1 MSLSEDKDSNAK
13 QLKELY
19 AKRSSVKGRLTKF
32 KKHLDVVCSSKLSKM
47 QVKELEISIDKIRAM
62 SSKFDE
68 LQAQIE
74 VINCD
79 NMDSEI
85 DERDEIEQIF
95 ISHLAIAEE
104 QLDKYKATPHHSDSH
119 NLSQCHHDQTSQC
132 HHIDF
137 KLPQIQITKFNGE
150 YFRWLEFRDTYL
162 SLIHNNERIKPIH
175 KFHYLVS
182 YLENEAARIISNL
195 EICAVNY
202 ETAWQLLCDRY
213 DNKRQLINQHLNS
226 LLYFKPTEQQNKRET
241 GKSLRFLVDHV
252 TKNLRALSSLA
263 KQDELLDMIIIKM
276 LIPKLDNHTAMKWEE
291 HRNCL
296 SDLPTLKDFNKF
308 LNDRA
313 DVLETLSQNKSDT
326 LETTQ
331 PRQNN
336 KNNSRITK
344 SFSSTVQNTGSV
356 TRHCV
361 ACKGDHW
368 IYDCPT
374 FLAKSVQERRDEAFK
389 LHLCSNCLRI
399 GHHARDCKL
408 GPCRQCKRRHNSL
421 LHLPNS
427 NNSSTSNS
435 STVSGNSPNSDRGF
449 SEISVNNSTSDNFVQ
464 NYILLSTAMVN
475 VINPQTN
482 KQFRVRALL
491 DCGSQSSF
499 ISQSLMNKLS
509 LQVCAINT
517 INVIGI
523 GNNLAEHVNK
533 SCIAGLNSV
542 DNEYSVVQSFY
553 VLNQLTGA
561 IPKQSI
567 DISQL
572 NIPRDIQLADPNFN
586 QPSAIDILIG
596 ADLFW
601 DLLGCDQ
608 LALGHNMPKLRSSK
622 LGWLVAGP
630 ISKGF
635 RNRSS
640 PKTIPCHV
648 SINDSDE
655 CNNSDINSQLTKFW
669 ELEQVP
675 DKQYFSKIEQACEDH
690 FYRNTYR
697 LESGRFCVRLPL
709 IDTPDCLGDSYAM
722 AKTRLL
728 YLEKRFRKN
737 PELRLQYSNFIQE
750 YLDLGHLEE
759 CPIVHPV
766 PSYYLCHHAVFK
778 QNSET
783 TKTRVVFDG
792 SARTS
797 SGFSLN
803 DLQMVGP
810 NVQDSIFSILIRAR
824 QYRYILTADIEKF
837 FRMVELDERDRNFQL
852 ILWRSHESNPIK
864 TLRLKTVTYGLASAT
879 YLSTKCLSVLA
890 EDCDDQ
896 LISNIIK
903 HDHYVDD
910 LVTGSNNESELLY
923 IQRKVSDTLK
933 SGGFKLRKFRSN
945 LPSIL
950 SSSVIDPNDKVS
962 LSESTNTLG
971 LNWNPKTDMFQI
983 SIVIPNKNDVVTKRF
998 ILSTS
1003 FKIFDPLGLLSP
1015 CVIIPKMLLQSLWL
1029 NKRSWDET
1037 VSSDILET
1045 WNKFINDLHFL
1056 SNLQIPRLTLCE
1068 DPSYI
1073 EIHTFSDASQ
1083 VAYGACVYLRSHNLA
1098 GEVKVNLLCAKS
1110 KVAPLKP
1117 TTIPRLELCAALLAA
1132 KLCKAVTCSLRCEVN
1147 RIIHWCDSSVVLSWL
1162 NGNSAR
1168 LKTFVANRVAE
1179 INELTNSSS
1188 WRYVSTDQ
1196 NPADLISRGVS
1207 PHQIVNFNLWWSGP
1221 NFLTQSESGWP
1232 YLNKLL
1238 NETELPEMKSTSAV
1252 VQEPVT
1258 EILKID
1264 KFSSFLKLRRIFAYV
1279 NRFIHNIRLKNPK
1292 DKLLGRFSVSE
1303 LELSFISLCKI
1314 AQQTSFAAE
1323 YNTLLKNKTLCR
1335 KSSLLSL
1342 SPFLDDDKVIRVGG
1356 RLELSN
1362 YNYAKKHPILLHA
1375 SHPFTKLYF
1384 RHEHLQNMH
1393 AGPQLLLACVRET
1406 VWPVNGRHLAR
1417 RTVHDCVRCKRIQG
1431 KTLTPMMGNLPA
1443 QRITPDFPFRT
1454 VGVDFAG
1461 PFLTINRKGRGARL
1475 TKTYLCLFV
1484 CFRYKCLHL
1493 EAVSD
1498 LSKDAFIMTL
1508 RRFISRR
1515 GKPAEI
1521 FCDNGRNFVA
1531 AAKEIG
1537 HFLKTSHESVVDFA
1551 TNEGVKFV
1559 FSPTYAPHFGGIWE
1573 AGVKSAKFHLK
1584 RVMGNNHLTFEEIC
1598 TLFTQV
1604 EAVLNSRPLCPLS
1617 PSPNDYH
1624 FLTPG
1629 HFLIGRALNALPGP
1643 SLEHERENNLQ
1654 RYMKLEQIHQHFWQ
1668 RWQREY
1674 VAELQQRLKWR
1685 TKTASLQVGDL
1696 VLLQEDN
1703 VPPLNWRMGRI
1714 SRLFP
1719 GTDGVTRVADVQ
1731 TTRGCFRRPFTRIC
1745 PLPTALTDED

>member
-1 MSLSEDKDSNAK
+1 MTSSEDKDSYAK
-13 QLKELY
+13 QLRELF

-32 KKHLDVVCSSKLSKM
+32 KKYLDVVCSSKLSRS
-47 QVKELEISIDKIRAM
+47 QVKELEINIEKIRAM

-79 NMDSEI
+79 DMDSEI
-85 DERDEIEQIF
+85 DVRDEIEQIF
-95 ISHLAIAEE
+95 TSHLAIAEE
-104 QLDKYKATPHHSDSH
+104 QLDKYRNISQESDLH
-119 NLSQCHHDQTSQC
+119 NSSQCYHDRSSQCHHV
-132 HHIDF
+132 DF
-137 KLPQIQITKFNGE
+137 KLPQIQIAKFDGA

-182 YLENEAARIISNL
+182 YLQNEAARIISNL
-195 EICAVNY
+195 EICETNY

-226 LLYFKPTEQQNKRET
+226 LLYFESTQQQHKRESD
-241 GKSLRFLVDHV
+241 KSLRFLVDHV

-263 KQDELLDMIIIKM
+263 KQDELLDMIIIKI
-276 LIPKLDNHTAMKWEE
+276 LIPKLDNRTAMKWEE
-291 HRNCL
+291 HRNRL
-296 SDLPTLKDFNKF
+296 SDVPTLKDFNKF
-308 LNDRA
+308 LTDRA
-313 DVLETLSQNKSDT
+313 DVLETMYQNQSDIPKT
-326 LETTQ
+326 IQ
-331 PRQNN
+331 SRQNN
-336 KNNSRITK
+336 NNNSRSTK

-356 TRHCV
+356 TKQCV
-361 ACKGDHW
+361 VCKGDHW

-374 FLAKSVQERRDEAFK
+374 FLGKSIQERRDEAFK
-389 LHLCSNCLRI
+389 LHLCSNCLRT
-399 GHHARDCKL
+399 GHRARDCKL
-408 GPCRQCKRRHNSL
+408 GPCRECKRRHNSL
-421 LHLPNS
+421 LHSPNS
-427 NNSSTSNS
+427 NSTG
-435 STVSGNSPNSDRGF
+435 TVSSNNTNTDRG
-449 SEISVNNSTSDNFVQ
+449 STEISVNNSISDNFIE
-464 NYILLSTAMVN
+464 NNIILSTAMVN

-482 KQFRVRALL
+482 KAYLVRALL

-499 ISQSLMNKLS
+499 ISQSLMAKLS
-509 LQVCAINT
+509 LQECVINT

-533 SCIAGLNSV
+533 SCIARVNSLNN
-542 DNEYSVVQSFY
+542 DYSVVQSFY

-561 IPKQSI
+561 IPKRAI

-572 NIPRDIQLADPNFN
+572 KIPGNIQLADPNFN
-586 QPSAIDILIG
+586 QPSAIDVLIG

-622 LGWLVAGP
+622 LGWLIAGP
-630 ISKGF
+630 IPPCV

-640 PKTIPCHV
+640 PKNIRCHV
-648 SINDSDE
+648 SISDSDE
-655 CNNSDINSQLTKFW
+655 CNNSNLNSQLTKFW

-675 DKQYFSKIEQACEDH
+675 DKQYFSKIEQACEEH

-709 IDTPDCLGDSYAM
+709 FETPDCLGDSYAM
-722 AKTRLL
+722 AKKRLL
-728 YLEKRFRKN
+728 WLEKRFRKN
-737 PELRLQYSNFIQE
+737 PELKLQYSNFIQE
-750 YLDLGHLEE
+750 YFELGHLEE
-759 CPIVHPV
+759 CPTINPV
-766 PSYYLCHHAVFK
+766 PSYFLCHHAVFK

-824 QYRYILTADIEKF
+824 QYKYILTADIEKF
-837 FRMVELDERDRNFQL
+837 FRMVSLDERDRNLQL
-852 ILWRSHESNPIK
+852 ILWRSDESNPIK

-890 EDCDDQ
+890 EDCNDE
-896 LISNIIK
+896 LIANIIK

-923 IQRKVSDTLK
+923 IQRKVSDILG

-950 SSSVIDPNDKVS
+950 SSSVIDQNTKVS

-971 LNWNPKTDMFQI
+971 LDWNPKTDTLHI
-983 SIVIPNKNDVVTKRF
+983 SIEIPNNNDVVTKRS
-998 ILSTS
+998 ILSAS
-1003 FKIFDPLGLLSP
+1003 FKIFDPLGILSP
-1015 CVIIPKMLLQSLWL
+1015 CVIIPKMLLQTLWL
-1029 NKRSWDET
+1029 NKKDWDEP
-1037 VSSDILET
+1037 VGSDALES
-1045 WNKFINDLHFL
+1045 WNKFINNLHFL
-1056 SNLQIPRLTLCE
+1056 SGLQIPRLTLCE
-1068 DPSYI
+1068 APSYI

-1083 VAYGACVYLRSHNLA
+1083 VAYGACVYLKSQNLA
-1098 GEVKVNLLCAKS
+1098 GNVKVNLLCAKS

-1132 KLCKAVTCSLRCEVN
+1132 KLCKTVFSSLRYEVN
-1147 RIIHWCDSSVVLSWL
+1147 RIIYWCDSSVVLSWL
-1162 NGNSAR
+1162 SGNSAK
-1168 LKTFVANRVAE
+1168 LKPFVANRVAE

-1188 WRYVSTDQ
+1188 WHYVPTDQ
-1196 NPADLISRGVS
+1196 NPADLVSRGVN
-1207 PHQIVNFNLWWSGP
+1207 PDQIINHDLWWSGP
-1221 NFLTQSESGWP
+1221 SFLKQPESDWP
-1232 YLNKLL
+1232 YLSKLI
-1238 NETELPEMKSTSAV
+1238 NESDLPEIKSTSTV
-1252 VQEPVT
+1252 VQEPERET
-1258 EILKID
+1258 LRID
-1264 KFSSFLKLRRIFAYV
+1264 TFSSFFKLRRVFAYV
-1279 NRFIHNIRLKNPK
+1279 NRFIHNIRHKCPK
-1292 DKLLGRFSVSE
+1292 DKLFGKVTVSE
-1303 LELSFISLCKI
+1303 LESSFISLCKI
-1314 AQQTSFAAE
+1314 AQQTSFALE
-1323 YNTLLKNKTLCR
+1323 YNILLKNKTL
-1335 KSSLLSL
+1335 SSRSTLLSL
-1342 SPFLDDDKVIRVGG
+1342 SPFLDDDRVMRVGG
-1356 RLELSN
+1356 RIELSN
-1362 YNYAKKHPILLHA
+1362 YNYTKKHPILLHA
-1375 SHPFTKLYF
+1375 SHPLTKLYF
-1384 RHEHLQNMH
+1384 KFQHLYNMH

-1406 VWPVNGRHLAR
+1406 VWPINGRHLAR
-1417 RTVHDCVRCKRIQG
+1417 RTVHACVRCRRIQG
-1431 KTLTPMMGNLPA
+1431 KTLNPMMGNLPA

-1461 PFLTINRKGRGARL
+1461 PFLTLNRKGRGARL

-1484 CFRYKCLHL
+1484 CFRYKCVHL

-1537 HFLKTSHESVVDFA
+1537 NFLKTHHEPVVDFA
-1551 TNEGVKFV
+1551 TNEGIKFV
-1559 FSPTYAPHFGGIWE
+1559 FSPAYAPHFGGIWE
-1573 AGVKSAKFHLK
+1573 AGVKSAKYHIK
-1584 RVMGNNHLTFEEIC
+1584 RVMGNNHLTFEEIS

-1643 SLEHERENNLQ
+1643 SLEHENQNNLQ
-1654 RYMKLEQIHQHFWQ
+1654 RYMKLQQIYQHFWQ
-1668 RWQREY
+1668 RWQKEY
-1674 VAELQQRLKWR
+1674 VAELQQRSKWR
-1685 TKTASLQVGDL
+1685 TNSASLQVGDL

-1703 VPPLNWRMGRI
+1703 VPPLNWRMGRV

-1719 GTDGVTRVADVQ
+1719 GTDGVSRVADVE
-1731 TTRGCFRRPFTRIC
+1731 TTRGCFRRPLTRIC
-1745 PLPTALTDED
+1745 PLPTSSPNDD